1 MGNRRKLSLTGQ
13 WQFWSSFLRMSLTGQ
28 WQFLLPLGM
37 GYHRKLSLTG
47 QWQFSGSPGPIGSC
61 LKQRIIPLYGHTTY
75 GHMSLTTVND
85 KSLWTKL
92 KKVSLT
98 LVNDKKI
105 VIDHGQW
112 QKKLSLTERY
122 LYRDIIDIIIGEVG
136 GVGRRPKQVAG
147 AVVMLSTQG
156 RHGSFEA
163 SRGGGDQW
171 KDCLLIQ
178 NMSILER
185 TLRVQTPSLLL
196 VDPTIYSR

>member
-1 MGNRRKLSLTGQ
+1 
-13 WQFWSSFLRMSLTGQ
+13 
-28 WQFLLPLGM
+28 M
-37 GYHRKLSLTG
+37 GYHRKLSFTG

-98 LVNDKKI
+98 MVNDKKI

-122 LYRDIIDIIIGEVG
+122 LYRDICDSVKVTGACHSLIEAKLPIIQHVLTA
-136 GVGRRPKQVAG
+136 Q
-147 AVVMLSTQG
+147 TD
-156 RHGSFEA
+156 RHSAQYHVFGFSCQRIEHWRLFL
-163 SRGGGDQW
+163 W
-171 KDCLLIQ
+171 
-178 NMSILER
+178 
-185 TLRVQTPSLLL
+185 
-196 VDPTIYSR
+196 

>member
-1 MGNRRKLSLTGQ
+1 MTVSAETKGGDVHLYKSVIDRSMTIFSVMGMDYHRKLSLTDQ
-13 WQFWSSFLRMSLTGQ
+13 WQLWYSFLRMSLTGQ
-28 WQFLLPLGM
+28 LQFLLPLGM

-47 QWQFSGSPGPIGSC
+47 QWQFFGSPGPIGSC

-122 LYRDIIDIIIGEVG
+122 LYRDRGYLCKFDSC
-136 GVGRRPKQVAG
+136 ATC
-147 AVVMLSTQG
+147 AV
-156 RHGSFEA
+156 
-163 SRGGGDQW
+163 
-171 KDCLLIQ
+171 
-178 NMSILER
+178 
-185 TLRVQTPSLLL
+185 
-196 VDPTIYSR
+196 

>member
-1 MGNRRKLSLTGQ
+1 MGSHRNLSLTGQ
-13 WQFWSSFLRMSLTGQ
+13 WQFWCSFLRMSLTGQ
-28 WQFLLPLGM
+28 LQFLLPFGM
-37 GYHRKLSLTG
+37 GYHKKLSLTG

-122 LYRDIIDIIIGEVG
+122 LYRDSVNYG
-136 GVGRRPKQVAG
+136 GSKIPI
-147 AVVMLSTQG
+147 S
-156 RHGSFEA
+156 SFYHCNQHSPFM
-163 SRGGGDQW
+163 SRKSGW
-171 KDCLLIQ
+171 T
-178 NMSILER
+178 IL
-185 TLRVQTPSLLL
+185 QIAIHSM
-196 VDPTIYSR
+196 